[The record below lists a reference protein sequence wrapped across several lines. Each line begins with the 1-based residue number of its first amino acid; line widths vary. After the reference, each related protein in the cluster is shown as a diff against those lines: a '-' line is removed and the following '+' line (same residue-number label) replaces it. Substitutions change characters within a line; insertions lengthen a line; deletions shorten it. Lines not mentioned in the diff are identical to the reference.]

1 MLLPGHVPIHDAS
14 LPPFRNWLISAPV
27 SAMIAAAAVCRI
39 PGTLCA
45 NSLAAR
51 NPAFACTCWETRE
64 LRDLTQVCQPAGVV
78 AVRLVAPQIL
88 HMLRIGQQNLQV
100 SIVQNVVNRPP
111 VRSRALHDG
120 VRTSPFLKPHSQAL
134 QVLVQRAES
143 PYFFGRHGRRIAH
156 HHADIDEFPTDVDP
170 RTTFDHGWNHFL
182 LLAVFGRKAYW
193 VQVAL
198 RAFAQFR
205 VRLPCAGSGSSS
217 AGIASSPLRR
227 STLFLRRFQLA
238 SPRRSG
244 QAPVFMIEGVRS
256 PDMSGSSAAH
266 KCLFTTPQPRLEG
279 ERLRAYRAAI
289 NARRRRGRSGGGH
302 WRGALGCICGAAS
315 W

>member
-100 SIVQNVVNRPP
+100 SIVQDVVNRPP

-134 QVLVQRAES
+134 QVLFQRAES
-143 PYFFGRHGRRIAH
+143 PYFFGRHGRG
-156 HHADIDEFPTDVDP
+156 TGSK
-170 RTTFDHGWNHFL
+170 RTM
-182 LLAVFGRKAYW
+182 
-193 VQVAL
+193 AL
-198 RAFAQFR
+198 RGWRARALRKQ
-205 VRLPCAGSGSSS
+205 SS
-217 AGIASSPLRR
+217 AWGSCLRSNSALPRLRR
-227 STLFLRRFQLA
+227 PST
-238 SPRRSG
+238 
-244 QAPVFMIEGVRS
+244 
-256 PDMSGSSAAH
+256 
-266 KCLFTTPQPRLEG
+266 
-279 ERLRAYRAAI
+279 Y
-289 NARRRRGRSGGGH
+289 
-302 WRGALGCICGAAS
+302 
-315 W
+315 